1 LNNHQPVPIEAIEGT
16 AYAKVLNYPA
26 SDGREVGLRVRELTA
41 IGITG
46 IRFVGPS
53 MIDGIKI
60 LGKGCVGLV
69 TQALF
74 EGKPVALKIRRFD
87 ADRPSMHE
95 EARLLRFANSV
106 NVGPRL
112 IAATKNFLVM
122 ELFTGLPL
130 FRWASGNRRP
140 NAAVRL
146 VLWRLLSSC
155 VKLDAI
161 GLDHGELSHAP
172 KNVLIGPNARTC
184 IVDFES
190 ASMVR
195 RGSNI
200 TSLLQ
205 YFLYGSISRTLD
217 TSRIFPQK
225 RPILRALSRYKRE
238 ASVESYLR
246 LLETLQ
252 LKHYYH
258 RSSVSDQGGAVV

>member
-1 LNNHQPVPIEAIEGT
+1 MNNPQRVSIEAIPGT
-16 AYAKVLNYPA
+16 GYAKILNYPA
-26 SDGREVGLRVRELTA
+26 SDTQELGSRLRELTA
-41 IGITG
+41 IGITA

-53 MIDGIKI
+53 MVDGINI

-69 TQALF
+69 TQASF
-74 EGKPVALKIRRFD
+74 GEKPVALKIRRLD

-122 ELFTGLPL
+122 DLFKGLPL
-130 FRWASGNRRP
+130 FRWVSGNRRSD
-140 NAAVRL
+140 AAVRL
-146 VLWRLLSSC
+146 VLCRLLSSC

-172 KNVLIGPNARTC
+172 KNVLIGPNARIC

-190 ASMVR
+190 ASMFR
-195 RGSNI
+195 RGSNV

-205 YFLYGSISRTLD
+205 YFLYGSISRTLG
-217 TSRIFPQK
+217 TSRIFPRR
-225 RPILRALSRYKRE
+225 RPIIRALSRYKRE
-238 ASVESYLR
+238 ASVQSYLR
-246 LLETLQ
+246 LLETLK
-252 LKHYYH
+252 LKHYYD
-258 RSSVSDQGGAVV
+258 RPFVSAQGGAVV